1 MTQRRKR
8 NERRKGGNEGGE
20 GLRFQKDT
28 FGSGSPFGN
37 FPGTRGGMED
47 TTGEEDQLTCED
59 EQEEARQSSKL
70 ALHVFNPME

>member
-1 MTQRRKR
+1 M
-8 NERRKGGNEGGE
+8 KGGKEEMRGGGGG

-28 FGSGSPFGN
+28 FGFPFAN
-37 FPGTRGGMED
+37 FLGGIED

-70 ALHVFNPME
+70 ALHVFDPME